1 MDAFYEAVYR
11 LVREI
16 PRGCVTTYGEIAR
29 ALGRPHASRAVGYA
43 LHANRDATGT
53 PCYRVVN
60 RFGEL
65 SRGYVFG
72 GEGVQRMMLEAD
84 GIEVKNGVVDLSR
97 CFYSF
102 SVPREEGGTEI

>member
-1 MDAFYEAVYR
+1 MDTFFEAVYR

-16 PRGCVTTYGEIAR
+16 PHGRVTTYGEIAR
-29 ALGRPHASRAVGYA
+29 TLGRPHASRAVGYA

-72 GEGVQRMMLEAD
+72 GEGVQQMMLEAD
-84 GIEVKNGVVDLSR
+84 GIEVRDGVVDLSR
-97 CFYSF
+97 YFYSF
-102 SVPREEGGTEI
+102 TERESGNTEI

>member
-1 MDAFYEAVYR
+1 M
-11 LVREI
+11 VRI
-16 PRGCVTTYGEIAR
+16 ILAR
-29 ALGRPHASRAVGYA
+29 HG
-43 LHANRDATGT
+43 
-53 PCYRVVN
+53 VVN

-102 SVPREEGGTEI
+102 SVPREEGETEI